1 MAKAGRVGIRGRIE
15 SARRKI
21 KDLEAKKLQMDKEID
36 ILDKYVE
43 ACQFIQAT
51 ERGGSSRMAARKA
64 AGPSRARVAKRL
76 RVPRKAAGASRARV
90 AKRLKVP
97 TKAGAGGRFKG
108 MKIAEAVEILLKR
121 SGVPLKVSEMV
132 KRLRAGGIKISSKV
146 PGASVTAALRRH
158 PGKFKMTK
166 PGFYAHVKK

>member
-1 MAKAGRVGIRGRIE
+1 MAKAGRSGIRGRID
-15 SARRKI
+15 SAKKKV
-21 KDLEAKKLQMDKEID
+21 KDLEAKKLQIDKEID

-51 ERGGSSRMAARKA
+51 ERGGSRRMAVRKA
-64 AGPSRARVAKRL
+64 ARPSRARVAKRL
-76 RVPRKAAGASRARV
+76 KAPRKATAGE
-90 AKRLKVP
+90 
-97 TKAGAGGRFKG
+97 RFKG

-121 SGVPLKVSEMV
+121 SGVPLKVSEIV
-132 KRLRAGGIKISSKV
+132 KRLRAGGTKISSKV

>member
-21 KDLEAKKLQMDKEID
+21 KDLEAKKLQMDREIEV
-36 ILDKYVE
+36 LDKYIE
-43 ACQFIQAT
+43 ACRFIQTT
-51 ERGGSSRMAARKA
+51 ERGGSRRMAARKAAKPARARVTERLKVPTKA

-76 RVPRKAAGASRARV
+76 RAPRKAA
-90 AKRLKVP
+90 
-97 TKAGAGGRFKG
+97 AGERFKG

-158 PGKFKMTK
+158 PATFKMTK